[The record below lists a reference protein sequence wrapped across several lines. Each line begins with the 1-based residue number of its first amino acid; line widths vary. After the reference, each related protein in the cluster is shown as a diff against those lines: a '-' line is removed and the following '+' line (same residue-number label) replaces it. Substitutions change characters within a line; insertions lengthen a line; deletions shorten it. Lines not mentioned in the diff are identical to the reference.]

1 MKKVAL
7 AIALAGT
14 LTLSGCALGF
24 NAGTETQGNSGNGR
38 TADVGA
44 IQVRN
49 ATVIVDAKDKT
60 RATLLATMINIGD
73 TEDVLKSVEV
83 DPAIKVTSSEIKLI
97 DKLPVSIGYN
107 SDVKVLFTT
116 TGSGFTAGKFI
127 DVTFVFANNES
138 IKMSLLVK
146 ENVGYYSDVEIPAE
160 ETPVVEPS
168 PTPSSSPSA

>member
-38 TADVGA
+38 TADVGV
-44 IQVRN
+44 IQIRN
-49 ATVIVDAKDKT
+49 ATVIVDAKDTT
-60 RATLLATMINIGD
+60 RATLLATVINNGD
-73 TEDVLKSVEV
+73 EEDVLKSFTV

-116 TGSGFTAGKFI
+116 TGDALTPGKYV

-146 ENVGYYSDVEIPAE
+146 KNTEYYSDVEIPADVPTE
-160 ETPVVEPS
+160 EPSVEPS
-168 PTPSSSPSA
+168 ASPSA